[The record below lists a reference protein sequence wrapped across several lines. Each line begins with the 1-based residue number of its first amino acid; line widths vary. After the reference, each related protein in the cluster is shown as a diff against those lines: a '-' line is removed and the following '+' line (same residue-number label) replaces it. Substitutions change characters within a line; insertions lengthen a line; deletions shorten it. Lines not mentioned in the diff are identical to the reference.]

1 MFRVTFTL
9 HADQLGG
16 ALWFGGGI
24 KTALQ
29 KTVDGGVCP
38 SAILI
43 TGSCSLQ
50 LAFAHIASRVAPDA
64 QTIDVAFEV
73 R

>member
-1 MFRVTFTL
+1 MVWRGYK
-9 HADQLGG
+9 DRSS
-16 ALWFGGGI
+16 
-24 KTALQ
+24 

-38 SAILI
+38 SAIFI

-50 LAFAHIASRVAPDA
+50 LAFAHIASRVAPAA